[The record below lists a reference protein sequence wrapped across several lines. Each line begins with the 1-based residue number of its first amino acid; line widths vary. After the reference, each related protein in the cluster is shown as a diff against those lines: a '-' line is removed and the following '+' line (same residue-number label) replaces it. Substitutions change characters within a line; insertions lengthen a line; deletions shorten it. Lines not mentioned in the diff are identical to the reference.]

1 MKLAQAGSG
10 SGVVYCIG
18 SIAARGSACFWEE
31 MEFHIESMAQDL
43 AAQGMPGTG
52 YVPAGKHPVLIP

>member
-52 YVPAGKHPVLIP
+52 MFPLESIPY